1 VVGGAR
7 RGLREQ
13 RTCHAR
19 ATRVFSWNTQ
29 QSRRTSRRARDT
41 HESKSDNLGDV
52 GGQRRQERSRLRA
65 QLAPR
70 EIDAE
75 MLAVRNGFR
84 TPRAE
89 RDTTLLSM
97 NSTGLNEGVPTIGVA
112 YGFP

>member
-1 VVGGAR
+1 MLAGSVDKNV
-7 RGLREQ
+7 
-13 RTCHAR
+13 H
-19 ATRVFSWNTQ
+19 V
-29 QSRRTSRRARDT
+29 D
-41 HESKSDNLGDV
+41 H
-52 GGQRRQERSRLRA
+52 A
-65 QLAPR
+65 QLAPSV
-70 EIDAE
+70 IDAE